1 MGTHPI
7 FESDFDCLTEMVG
20 PKDIWDEV
28 DYVYDMDLLATSLAA
43 QLLRRDKNPVIQRA
57 LRVLEES
64 KCRKLVAPKEVLV
77 IRSDTSRYVPD
88 LRHDLE
94 LSENRRKKLKKDL
107 VKLEK
112 RLDETP
118 RFIPIYDPILRE
130 KDRRYQQKL
139 DNINLH
145 VQEIDSKIRRNIED
159 KQKVDEL
166 SERLREL
173 EGSLNR
179 LHETTK
185 PQYVT
190 QLNTSIENPPMEI
203 GTVTSEPVKME
214 KSIIQIVPNYPN
226 SSHPQHNLKL
236 TQPLKE
242 PANRTYESGY
252 DSLKRPSSSHRPT
265 TLRGKDDSK
274 MTNSL
279 PNDAVLSGSHS
290 SLVGSQAS
298 SLFDQIAGK
307 NVEIG
312 ALKNQ
317 VYMLRKNLESQN
329 AKIISKMDEEL
340 ENSTRKM
347 QQNMNFSP
355 EVSFQPTESQAS
367 LFKHLED
374 LQHENDN
381 LNNTVKD
388 LKERLMLHAEDSD
401 DELFTEDNITQTDST
416 FSFDTVIPV

>member
-1 MGTHPI
+1 
-7 FESDFDCLTEMVG
+7 
-20 PKDIWDEV
+20 
-28 DYVYDMDLLATSLAA
+28 
-43 QLLRRDKNPVIQRA
+43 
-57 LRVLEES
+57 VLEES
-64 KCRKLVAPKEVLV
+64 KSRKIVAPKEILV
-77 IRSDTSRYVPD
+77 IRTDTNRYMPD

-118 RFIPIYDPILRE
+118 QFIPIYDPVLRE

-145 VQEIDSKIRRNIED
+145 VQEIDSKIRRNVED
-159 KQKVDEL
+159 KEKVDEL
-166 SERLREL
+166 SDRLCEL

-179 LHETTK
+179 LHETKK
-185 PQYVT
+185 PQFVT
-190 QLNTSIENPPMEI
+190 QLNTSVENPPMEI
-203 GTVTSEPVKME
+203 GTVKSEPVKME
-214 KSIIQIVPNYPN
+214 KSIIQIVPNYAQQN
-226 SSHPQHNLKL
+226 QQEKKL
-236 TQPLKE
+236 SQSFKE

-252 DSLKRPSSSHRPT
+252 DSLQRPSSAHQFANSIYRDRENKMANNLH
-265 TLRGKDDSK
+265 DD
-274 MTNSL
+274 
-279 PNDAVLSGSHS
+279 AILSDSRS
-290 SLVGSQAS
+290 SLIGSQAS

-317 VYMLRKNLESQN
+317 VFMLRKNLESQN

-347 QQNMNFSP
+347 QQNMNFTP
-355 EVSFQPTESQAS
+355 EVSFEPTESQAS
-367 LFKHLED
+367 LFKHLEN
-374 LQHENDN
+374 LQHENEN
-381 LNNTVKD
+381 LNNTVKE

-401 DELFTEDNITQTDST
+401 DELFTDDNITHLETDST